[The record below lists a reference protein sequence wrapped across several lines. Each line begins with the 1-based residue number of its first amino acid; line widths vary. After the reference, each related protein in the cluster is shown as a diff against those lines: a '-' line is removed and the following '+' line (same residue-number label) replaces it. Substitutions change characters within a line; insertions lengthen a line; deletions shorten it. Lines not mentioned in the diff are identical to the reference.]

1 MKKIFTSFA
10 DYLVRH
16 SKVVYSVSITSIVFM
31 ALIFWMQLDF
41 TKDANK
47 IIKENIAL
55 HNEIVLYH
63 ELSENQNKGL
73 QESIRIISAQN
84 KFMEAVKEHLL
95 KQGRVIENQNTI
107 IQKLIE
113 RLQQLDEWPPSK
125 WPSPDRYDPDKIA
138 KTESQSN
145 EQKKNIKKIRCKR
158 EVVDWY

>member
-1 MKKIFTSFA
+1 MKKIFTSFV
-10 DYLVRH
+10 DYLVKH
-16 SKVVYSVSITSIVFM
+16 SKVVCSVSITSIVFM

-47 IIKENIAL
+47 IIKQNIAL
-55 HNEIVLYH
+55 NNEIVLYH
-63 ELSENQNKGL
+63 ELSERQNEDL
-73 QESIRIISAQN
+73 RESIGIINTQN
-84 KFMEAVKEHLL
+84 KFMETVNEHFR
-95 KQGRVIENQNTI
+95 KQSEVIEDQNKI

-145 EQKKNIKKIRCKR
+145 EQKKNIKEIRCKR